1 MNRRRN
7 ELKPAVIGALESRGN
22 LSEALSRRIQN
33 ERDAGFV
40 VFQRPP
46 EPVETTPATR
56 VAQEAAQ
63 PTQTVQ
69 ETAQAAQPSPMERY
83 QQFIS
88 TPQAGETPVTA
99 GEIAG
104 RVRPEEL
111 PLTQAGRSAFHRELD
126 QIIGFEWKKSVEG
139 VNDVARTFRTI
150 GWRHRDLLEVPQDA
164 MQAM

>member
-1 MNRRRN
+1 QIVDQLNEMNRRRN

-22 LSEALSRRIQN
+22 LSEALARRIQN

-40 VFQRPP
+40 VFQRSP
-46 EPVETTPATR
+46 EPVETTPVTR

-69 ETAQAAQPSPMERY
+69 ETAQAAQQAAAVEAPATQPSPMERY

-99 GEIAG
+99 GDIAG

-111 PLTQAGRSAFHRELD
+111 PLTQVGRSAFH
-126 QIIGFEWKKSVEG
+126 
-139 VNDVARTFRTI
+139 
-150 GWRHRDLLEVPQDA
+150 
-164 MQAM
+164 